1 MFVVKPGDKRL
12 VKGSSVKFDCLAAG
26 NPLPTLF
33 WMKEAHGSGILLPG
47 DGQEHVRVTP
57 EGSLVIGEYNY
68 SATRLSDPPEVRL
81 LQM

>member
-1 MFVVKPGDKRL
+1 MTFFINQFCFIAAPPVFVVKPGDKRL

-57 EGSLVIGEYNY
+57 EGSLVIGEYN
-68 SATRLSDPPEVRL
+68 
-81 LQM
+81 